1 MGRVKAENPSKWLSG
16 SQRALLREVQRYEI
30 RVLRRFVMTAAP
42 RAPAP
47 IGMRTVPRKG
57 AERWRSYP
65 DWPARHRGTRPG
77 WDSRSRASHRG
88 RGGTTVEA
96 GDGTTSAATDETTR
110 EEGINR
116 SDEAANQP
124 SPEGVPE
131 PRKDAREEDHDG
143 KNRKN
148 PRRRPVVMA
157 GQDRCG
163 SHEHSGGYRE
173 ENRCDDEIRND
184 EEVAQERGDDEVPAR
199 PRGLGSDAAVLAD
212 PGASRG
218 MVEGVNGGSGLQTVH
233 PDPLRPPRVMRVA
246 HCALDTS

>member
-1 MGRVKAENPSKWLSG
+1 M
-16 SQRALLREVQRYEI
+16 
-30 RVLRRFVMTAAP
+30 
-42 RAPAP
+42 PAP
-47 IGMRTVPRKG
+47 GTPAPLDMRPVPRKRG
-57 AERWRSYP
+57 ECCRKCPGWL
-65 DWPARHRGTRPG
+65 ARHGGARPG
-77 WDSRSRASHRG
+77 WDGRSRASHRG
-88 RGGTTVEA
+88 RSGTTVEA

-184 EEVAQERGDDEVPAR
+184 EEVAQECGDDEVPAR
-199 PRGLGSDAAVLAD
+199 PRRLGSDAALLAD
-212 PGASRG
+212 PGAPRG
-218 MVEGVNGGSGLQTVH
+218 MVEGVHGGSGLQTVH
-233 PDPLRPPRVMRVA
+233 HDPLGREMVMRWMA
-246 HCALDTS
+246 HRALDTSLSVCVRF